1 MRILIGAFL
10 LLSVIIALNPNAYI
24 TTLMSISWGALAGA
38 FLAPFMYG
46 LFSRKVTSAA
56 VWTSFISGIGIT
68 VIHMIIFSLGFFPE
82 ATKAAA
88 SLKLNMASPINAGA
102 IAMLWGLIA
111 VPVVSSFTK
120 VKNPQRVEEIF
131 AGCEKELSQSKG

>member
-1 MRILIGAFL
+1 MRILIAVFL
-10 LLSVIIALNPNAYI
+10 VISVIIAMNPNTYI

-46 LFSRKVTSAA
+46 LFSKKITKAA
-56 VWTSFISGIGIT
+56 VWTGFVTGIGIT
-68 VIHMIIFSLGFFPE
+68 VVHMFVFNLGLFPE

-102 IAMLWGLIA
+102 IAMIVGLIV
-111 VPVVSSFTK
+111 VPLVSAFTK
-120 VKNPQRVEEIF
+120 VKDTQTVDKIF
-131 AGCEKELSQSKG
+131 TECGFDKK